1 MASKKHVTVALS
13 LALCAFASTA
23 QARDLTVATWNLGWH
38 MDTALAKTWSQACGA
53 KFALDPADKL
63 WKPNPAGD
71 KTGWQLQWGRNAPIE
86 WDIGRLPPC
95 DVYQENFK
103 IVPVTEAAYA
113 KRQQQIASVIAK
125 GVTPDVMAFQE
136 VSGRQAVLDV
146 LPDGGKDFNVCS
158 FEGYKVQR
166 LAFAWRRSLGD
177 PVEACKVYQPLSLP
191 KREPKDQPRPG
202 LEVGL
207 RIDGKLVRLLT
218 VHLKSSCVSPLEDPK
233 PDGKGQLAG
242 KEPNCAILQ
251 DQLEPLEAW
260 LEQASR
266 GADRVV
272 MLGDFNRN
280 LAHEATRPAH
290 EPVRAQGDATDS
302 YQQGVRSNSLWR
314 EVNDGVPPSSRMLL
328 LEATCAGDPAATLCE
343 AGKSRVLSKE
353 EGAQLAASSALGCRN
368 PIGLDH
374 IAVSD
379 GTTAKAE
386 KVSLGKLGRTLSA
399 DATHPEPTLA
409 VSDHC
414 PLRAKVAF

>member
-1 MASKKHVTVALS
+1 MVSKHIIVASS
-13 LALCAFASTA
+13 LAFGAFVNPA

-38 MDTALAKTWSQACGA
+38 MDTAMAATWIQACGA
-53 KFALDPADKL
+53 KFALDPADKR

-71 KTGWQLQWGRNAPIE
+71 KTGWQLRWGRNAPIE

-95 DVYQENFK
+95 DVYQQNFN
-103 IVPVTEAAYA
+103 ITPVTEVAYS
-113 KRQQQIASVIAK
+113 KRQQQIASVIARSI
-125 GVTPDVMAFQE
+125 VPDVMAFQE

-146 LPDGGKDFNVCS
+146 LPDGGKDFHVCS

-177 PVEACKVYQPLSLP
+177 PVEACKVYPALSLP

-202 LEVGL
+202 LAVGL
-207 RIDGKLVRLLT
+207 RIDGKLVRFLT
-218 VHLKSSCVSPLEDPK
+218 VHLKSSCVSPLEDPR

-260 LEQASR
+260 LEQASQ
-266 GADRVV
+266 GADRMVL
-272 MLGDFNRN
+272 LGDFNRN
-280 LAHEATRPAH
+280 ITHEASTPSS
-290 EPVRAQGDATDS
+290 EPVRTQGDATDS
-302 YQQGVRSNSLWR
+302 YRQGVRSNSLWR
-314 EVNDGVPPSSRMLL
+314 EVNDGVPPTTRMSL
-328 LEATCAGDPAATLCE
+328 LEATCAGDPAAALCE

-353 EGAQLAASSALGCRN
+353 EGAQLMAPSALGCRN

-374 IAVSD
+374 IAVSG
-379 GTTAKAE
+379 GTSAKAE
-386 KVSLGKLGRTLSA
+386 KVSIGKLGRTLNV
-399 DATHPEPTLA
+399 DAKHPDPVLA

-414 PLRAKVAF
+414 PLLAKVAF